1 MRAFSFFCRRDINIF
16 RTFTAKL
23 RPDFDEE
30 NKKFN
35 AVFPG
40 SI

>member
-1 MRAFSFFCRRDINIF
+1 MNVSFFCRQDLNIY

-23 RPDFDEE
+23 RPDLHEE

-35 AVFPG
+35 ALFPG
-40 SI
+40 D